1 MKSSHIYA
9 QKRWEVVS
17 HLQPRLMAE
26 RKTVE
31 AEYKVYMNKVILEI
45 NGAIAERVI
54 KRPDGREVKVR
65 VVTFS
70 DGSFAR
76 APRDRDL
83 ESDKEF
89 TSRENL

>member
-1 MKSSHIYA
+1 MKSSHVYA
-9 QKRWEVVS
+9 QKRWEVVL

-26 RKTVE
+26 RKVVE
-31 AEYKVYMNKVILEI
+31 AEYKVCMNKVMLEI
-45 NGAIAERVI
+45 SGTVGERIVR
-54 KRPDGREVKVR
+54 RPDGREVTVR
-65 VVTFS
+65 VVNFP

-89 TSRENL
+89 TIK